1 MSTEIAQGTLNQL
14 SITVLL
20 QRIVLHQLEGVLH
33 LRFQN
38 ETLNTKMI
46 VARQSL
52 GGIISPFVPQ
62 WSKMLVPQV
71 MTSEAY
77 ERVRLHNS
85 DAATALRVLE
95 KEGLLPLTTLEN
107 MLSARAK
114 MGLMPILARTDGR
127 FIFMPRPV
135 IHDFLQPG
143 VKIEPLLEQ
152 LQYRNLPSFEPTDT
166 CLVFEHTIRNSS
178 PLDTLDYEVIAA
190 LANDLTLL
198 EVAQRT
204 RLAWDELGVII
215 QKLES
220 AAMIRVKTT
229 VNPSFEPTAN
239 AKRIRQR
246 LLPGDLAPDFEL
258 PALGGSRVRLSD
270 YRGKKVLLRFN
281 RQAGCPICNPRNRE
295 FIRMYETFRQ
305 ANVELIGIF
314 GSPEDVLPLGIGKQN
329 PPYPVLADPQDIIYT
344 KYGVE
349 RSLWGMLSPQNWKNM
364 GGIIEGTKM
373 DTFRAAA
380 EGEATRM
387 PAEFFINEQGY
398 IEQVHYHAF
407 ATDFLPLETLLSDWL
422 NLKT

>member
-1 MSTEIAQGTLNQL
+1 MSSEIAQGNLSQL
-14 SITVLL
+14 SITAVL

-46 VARQSL
+46 VAGQSL
-52 GGIISPFVPQ
+52 GGIVSPFIPQ
-62 WSKMLVPQV
+62 WSKMLVPHV
-71 MTSEAY
+71 MTSETY
-77 ERVRLHNS
+77 ERVRLHNT
-85 DAATALRVLE
+85 DAATALQVLA
-95 KEGLLPLTTLEN
+95 KEGVLTISALEN

-135 IHDFLQPG
+135 AQEFLQPG
-143 VKIEPLLEQ
+143 VKIVSLLEQ
-152 LQYRNLPSFEPTDT
+152 LQFRTLPTFEPTDT
-166 CLVFEHTIRNSS
+166 CLVFEHLIRKSTV
-178 PLDTLDYEVIAA
+178 LDTLDYEVISA
-190 LANDLTLL
+190 LANELTLL

-220 AAMIRVKTT
+220 LGMVRIKT
-229 VNPSFEPTAN
+229 PIAQSFEPATN

-258 PALGGSRVRLSD
+258 PGLGGKKVRLSD

-295 FIRMYETFRQ
+295 FIRMYDTFRQ
-305 ANVELIGIF
+305 ANVELIGVF

-329 PPYPVLADPQDIIYT
+329 PPYPVLADPQDIIYA

-387 PAEFFINEQGY
+387 PAEFFIDEQGY

-407 ATDFLPLETLLSDWL
+407 ATDFLPLDTLLTDWL
-422 NLKT
+422 KIQT